1 MQKLFDAV
9 FENVEKLFNII
20 NEMQTEI
27 DRLTKIIDEYE
38 KLNMKGDE
46 Q

>member
-1 MQKLFDAV
+1 MQKLFDTV